1 MDNLTNKVSEL
12 IKAFTSLKK
21 YQDKVDDL
29 SAYQLIQNLVKLPGF
44 FPVTDSSLGF
54 HTLLTILNDI
64 ILNKR
69 QNIIEFGSGIST
81 LVIAKLI
88 KEENLD
94 FRFFSVEDNPDWISF
109 MKSNISKNGLEEYVR
124 LIYAPLEKTNLAVEN
139 NSWYSVKALEE
150 KITSAVKIDLALI
163 DGPGAWH
170 PEIKLSRYTA
180 VPFLINKL
188 ADNFSVYLD
197 DSNRKGEQKIIKMW
211 KKKYNLDFNRI
222 NSKSSVC
229 IKGNKL
235 NTIL

>member
-1 MDNLTNKVSEL
+1 MDNLTNKVSDL
-12 IKAFTSLKK
+12 IKAFISLKK

-29 SAYQLIQNLVKLPGF
+29 SAYQLIQNIVKLPGY
-44 FPVTDSSLGF
+44 FPVTDSSIGF

-88 KEENLD
+88 KEDKLGCK
-94 FRFFSVEDNPDWISF
+94 FYSVEDNPDWISF
-109 MKSNISKNGLEEYVR
+109 MKDNISKNGLEEYVL

-150 KITSAVKIDLALI
+150 HIPSDVKIDLALI
-163 DGPGAWH
+163 DGPGAWR

-197 DSNRKGEQKIIKMW
+197 DANRKGEQKIINFW
-211 KKKYNLDFNRI
+211 KKKYNLDFNKI

>member
-1 MDNLTNKVSEL
+1 MDNLTNKVSDL
-12 IKAFTSLKK
+12 IKAFISLKK

-29 SAYQLIQNLVKLPGF
+29 SAYQLIQNIVKLPGY
-44 FPVTDSSLGF
+44 FPVTDSSIGF

-88 KEENLD
+88 KEDKLGCK
-94 FRFFSVEDNPDWISF
+94 FFSVEDNLEWFNF
-109 MKSNISKNGLEEYVR
+109 MKSSINKNDLEEYVSF
-124 LIYAPLEKTNLAVEN
+124 IYAPLEKTKLSVEN
-139 NSWYSVKALEE
+139 NSWYSVKVLDEH
-150 KITSAVKIDLALI
+150 IPSDVKIDLTLV
-163 DGPGAWH
+163 DGPGAWRS
-170 PEIKLSRYTA
+170 EIKLSRYTA

-197 DSNRKGEQKIIKMW
+197 DSNRKGERKIINLW
-211 KKKYNLDFNRI
+211 KKKYNLDFNKI